1 MASTSDDTSGTDTDG
16 PSRGRDQTASATDD
30 PIVEVRNVSVT
41 YDLQARDAMV
51 LDDVSL
57 DLRRGEILGC
67 VGESGSGK
75 SMLANAM
82 MDAVEE
88 PGITTGDVRYYSS
101 ENADPVHVLDLEGD
115 DLKQFRW
122 EEISMVFQGALSS
135 FNPTMTIG
143 GHFEET
149 LKAHSYDVDEGM
161 ERARELLSDLYLDP
175 ERVLNAYA
183 HELSGGMSQRA
194 LIALSLILEPDVLL
208 MDEPTAA
215 LDLLMQRSILSLL
228 DDIKEKYELSILF
241 ITHDLPLVAGLADRL
256 AILYAFELAE
266 VGPSERIVRDSSHP
280 YTRALL
286 KAVPNLDAPLDTMQ
300 PIEGTAPNPAH
311 VPNGCHY
318 APRCPLA
325 DQRCHE
331 EKPEWYDAGPDQRSA
346 CFHHERADEAVPFD
360 VEAVTSAVEE
370 TAEESSGAAGDG
382 RFDAGASDAGGA
394 LAAPDDETVVS
405 LDDVSIH
412 FEEEQG
418 LLDSLTG
425 EPETVHAVDDV
436 SIDIPENDVLALV
449 GESGCG
455 KTTLGKAIIG
465 VQRPTE
471 GTVEYRGQNVWDAKD
486 GVGDPDIEFGSIR
499 RALQIIHQDPGASLN
514 PNQKVVTSLE
524 APLKRWNS
532 DLSTEDRRARIYA
545 LLDRVG
551 MQPPEDYANRFP
563 HQLSGG
569 EQQRVALVRALLMN
583 PDVILADEAVSALD
597 VSLRVETMDLLLELQ
612 EQFDT
617 SFVFISH
624 TLSNARYLAEK
635 ADGRI
640 GIMYLGELVEVGP
653 PDEVL
658 NDPQHPYTKVL
669 RWATANLDPSDQE
682 MTEPPVRS
690 IDIPDPV
697 DPPTGCRFHTRCPE
711 AREACVSEAPELGET
726 ESTPGT
732 RAVACHRADPDH
744 EYWSSQP
751 LDGVDA
757 AESSNAGD

>member
-1 MASTSDDTSGTDTDG
+1 MASTRDDTTDTGTDG
-16 PSRGRDQTASATDD
+16 PSRGRDQTAEATDD

-88 PGITTGDVRYYSS
+88 PGITTGDVRYYPSGG
-101 ENADPVHVLDLEGD
+101 ADPVHVLDLDGD

-149 LKAHSYDVDEGM
+149 LDAHDYDVDEGM
-161 ERARELLSDLYLDP
+161 ERAHQLLSDLYLDP

-266 VGPSERIVRDSSHP
+266 VGPSERIVRDSEHP

-286 KAVPNLDAPLDTMQ
+286 KAVPNLDAPLETMQ

-311 VPNGCHY
+311 VPDGCHY

-325 DQRCHE
+325 DERCHE

-360 VEAVTSAVEE
+360 IETVAASVEE
-370 TAEESSGAAGDG
+370 TAETAAGATDDG
-382 RFDAGASDAGGA
+382 AFDFDGTAGATT
-394 LAAPDDETVVS
+394 APDEDTVVS
-405 LDDVSIH
+405 LEDVSIH

-418 LLDSLTG
+418 LLDSLRG
-425 EPETVHAVDDV
+425 EPETVRAVDDV

-471 GTVEYRGQNVWDAKD
+471 GSVAYRDQDVWDAKD
-486 GVGDPDIEFGSIR
+486 GVGDPDIEFGDIR

-524 APLKRWNS
+524 APLKRWDP

-653 PDEVL
+653 PEEVL

-682 MTEPPVRS
+682 LTDPPVRS

-711 AREACVSEAPELGET
+711 AREACVEEAPELRES
-726 ESTPGT
+726 ESTGA
-732 RAVACHRADPDH
+732 RAVACHRADSNH
-744 EYWSSQP
+744 RYWSSPP
-751 LDGVDA
+751 LEGVDA
-757 AESSNAGD
+757 AESPGGED